1 MMANDMSKDTKP
13 ETKPEPVAVVEPAAA
28 PEPVNATEQTEIG
41 IANGWCAAGLIT
53 AAERDQ
59 RLAAIR
65 RRYHGGR

>member
-1 MMANDMSKDTKP
+1 MADMAKDTDKAERVALP
-13 ETKPEPVAVVEPAAA
+13 IPEPEVLAE
-28 PEPVNATEQTEIG
+28 VNATEQTEIG
-41 IANGWCAAGLIT
+41 IAVGWCAAGLIT